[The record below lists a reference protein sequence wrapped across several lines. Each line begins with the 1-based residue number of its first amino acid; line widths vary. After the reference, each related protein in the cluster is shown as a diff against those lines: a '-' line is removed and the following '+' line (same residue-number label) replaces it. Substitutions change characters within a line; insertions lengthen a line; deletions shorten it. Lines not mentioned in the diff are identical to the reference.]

1 MYDYAVKDPLS
12 LAKLFLKPFMAKF
25 TGFDDTMDTSAVLS
39 VMCEAQPFIAC
50 GADALAMKVRS
61 DVRNEWA
68 HCDFS
73 YWTETAFQTALNN
86 IESLV
91 KALGLTTADEQT
103 LLDDID
109 NWRKNGKVILN
120 NVIVFAQF
128 LNSNL
133 KINKI

>member
-1 MYDYAVKDPLS
+1 
-12 LAKLFLKPFMAKF
+12 
-25 TGFDDTMDTSAVLS
+25 MDTSAVLS

-73 YWTETAFQTALNN
+73 YWTEPAFQTALNN

-109 NWRKNGKVILN
+109 NWRKNGKVIMN